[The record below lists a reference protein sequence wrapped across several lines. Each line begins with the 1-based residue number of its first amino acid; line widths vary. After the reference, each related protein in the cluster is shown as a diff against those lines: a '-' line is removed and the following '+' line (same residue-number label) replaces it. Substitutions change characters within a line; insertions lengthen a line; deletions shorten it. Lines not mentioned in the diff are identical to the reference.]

1 MRELLASSQLSQ
13 VWIRQCSSGLPVRHR
28 FSEVAKVPTS
38 LRGGTPVVNPN
49 LSDRVVYDAARRVS
63 AEAKRK
69 IVIVDE
75 RYSFIK
81 SQGFRDFRPHEQG
94 LNGHAGLRGQQTFGD
109 PAFEW
114 APRAA
119 PWLGYE
125 LAGLIDQFIW
135 SVTPWCRGAGEAVE
149 LEDQFARSPTII
161 GIQKRDP
168 LAPSLVEPDV
178 SDSRDVAATDLP
190 QVPQA
195 RLGETA
201 YPAVGRVRRSVV
213 YDNQFPVRHCL
224 RLDGRDRG
232 RQELQPI
239 ERRQHD

>member
-81 SQGFRDFRPHEQG
+81 SQGFRDFRPHEPGSKPTG
-94 LNGHAGLRGQQTFGD
+94 LAKKALR
-109 PAFEW
+109 
-114 APRAA
+114 
-119 PWLGYE
+119 
-125 LAGLIDQFIW
+125 
-135 SVTPWCRGAGEAVE
+135 RG
-149 LEDQFARSPTII
+149 P
-161 GIQKRDP
+161 
-168 LAPSLVEPDV
+168 
-178 SDSRDVAATDLP
+178 
-190 QVPQA
+190 
-195 RLGETA
+195 
-201 YPAVGRVRRSVV
+201 RRSRTTTRAWSPRKKRVCT
-213 YDNQFPVRHCL
+213 R
-224 RLDGRDRG
+224 RG
-232 RQELQPI
+232 R
-239 ERRQHD
+239 RGGG